1 MLLKVDNFVPR
12 LNLGTVFENN
22 MKVWSFQ
29 EGKVVSVL
37 SKTISTSSLLVNKTV
52 LKKKNENH
60 EQRNFSSSNDE
71 NLKANKSVYM
81 PCNAI
86 AMAFKKGLW
95 KTINSL

>member
-52 LKKKNENH
+52 LNKK
-60 EQRNFSSSNDE
+60 
-71 NLKANKSVYM
+71 M
-81 PCNAI
+81 
-86 AMAFKKGLW
+86 
-95 KTINSL
+95 KTMSKEIFPALTMKT